1 MKKERQAAQVYNY
14 HGFPVYYRVEHRK
27 DGDAL
32 ILSLRDELG
41 QMKYEDSPHRFPK
54 AAKGDIE
61 QALELLGLKFLMR
74 CFAPTS
80 KDSLARREKYVKEGS
95 LPFGALWHMDISVLK
110 EKNGWRTN
118 TFEKY
123 NRQIEPLLSAFG
135 EHPLDQFTPTN
146 CISVLEKMSY
156 QDHCQCVNLLR
167 RIFECEC
174 SFGSCK
180 ENPWTNYKPQARRK
194 KGKTTENLRQ
204 KELTTEQCREIMAL
218 CQAKASLS
226 SYGGIYLA
234 AAFLLL
240 TGLSL
245 PELCALRLSDVKV
258 LSEPKGCLAIQID
271 HERYLPEGAKQYKL
285 NAIEE
290 GYRKRTLILP
300 DFLSSLIAAHFPPME
315 NMPEKQ
321 FQNPLIHGPKGYL
334 QVARPDQLRRELNR
348 TFGGICGSSE
358 FGAPL
363 SAEDR
368 LRQTAQWNLRRVGF
382 TEEEMRYHFGWA
394 PQTTAAKSYNDF
406 ACASQ
411 LNRRRRIQNRWAKK
425 VCPPPVAEGSVKMTA
440 GIKSFYPASGK
451 LCDIRGELFLP
462 EASTD
467 GGPENFS
474 LILSATGGMRNLL
487 IEYIK
492 KDR

>member
-1 MKKERQAAQVYNY
+1 MKKQRNQPLEYNY
-14 HGFPVYYRVEHRK
+14 HGCLIYYRVENRK
-27 DGDAL
+27 GIDTL
-32 ILSLRDELG
+32 VLSLRDEHNR
-41 QMKYEDSPHRFPK
+41 MKYEDSPHRFPK
-54 AAKGDIE
+54 KAKGNIE

-74 CFAPTS
+74 SFAPTS
-80 KDSLARREKYVKEGS
+80 KDGLARRVEYVEKGM
-95 LPFGALWHMDISVLK
+95 LPFGALWYMDISALK

-123 NRQIEPLLSAFG
+123 NRQIEPLLSAFC
-135 EHPLDQFTPTN
+135 EYPLDQLTPTN

-156 QDHCQCVNLLR
+156 QNHCQCANLLR

-174 SFGSCK
+174 SFGSFE
-180 ENPWTNYKPQARRK
+180 ENPWTNYQPQARRK
-194 KGKTTENLRQ
+194 KNKTTENLRQ
-204 KELTTEQCREIMAL
+204 KELTTEQCREIMGL
-218 CQAKASLS
+218 CQEKASLS
-226 SYGGIYLA
+226 SYGGIYLT

-245 PELCALRLSDVKV
+245 PELCALHLSDVKA

-271 HERYLPEGAKQYKL
+271 HEKYLPEGAKKYKS

-290 GYRKRTLILP
+290 EYRKRILILP

-315 NMPEKQ
+315 NMSEKQ
-321 FQNPLIHGPKGYL
+321 LQNPLIHGSKGYL
-334 QVARPDQLRRELNR
+334 QAARPDQLRRELNR
-348 TFGGICGSSE
+348 TFGSICGSSE
-358 FGAPL
+358 FGATF
-363 SAEDR
+363 SVEDR
-368 LRQTAQWNLRRVGF
+368 LRQTAQWNLCRVGF
-382 TEEEMRYHFGWA
+382 TEEEMRYHFGWV

-425 VCPPPVAEGSVKMTA
+425 VCPPPVTGEPAKMTA

-451 LCDIRGELFLP
+451 LCDIRGELSLS
-462 EASTD
+462 EASTA

-474 LILSATGGMRNLL
+474 LILSAAGGMRNLL

-492 KDR
+492 KD

>member
-32 ILSLRDELG
+32 ILSLRDEHNR
-41 QMKYEDSPHRFPK
+41 MKCEDSPHRFPK

-61 QALELLGLKFLMR
+61 QALELLSLKFLMR

-80 KDSLARREKYVKEGS
+80 KDGLARRVEYVKKGT
-95 LPFGALWHMDISVLK
+95 LPFGALWHMDISALK
-110 EKNGWRTN
+110 EANGWRTS

-123 NRQIEPLLSAFG
+123 NRQIEPLSSAFC
-135 EHPLDQFTPTN
+135 ECPLDQLTPTN
-146 CISVLEKMSY
+146 CISILEKMSY
-156 QDHCQCVNLLR
+156 QNHCQCANLLR
-167 RIFECEC
+167 RIFEYEC
-174 SFGSCK
+174 SFGSFE
-180 ENPWTNYKPQARRK
+180 ENPWTNYQPQARRK
-194 KGKTTENLRQ
+194 KSKTTENLRQ
-204 KELTTEQCREIMAL
+204 RELTTEQCREIMGL
-218 CQAKASLS
+218 CQEKASLS

-240 TGLSL
+240 TGLSF

-258 LSEPKGCLAIQID
+258 LSEPKGCLAIQIN
-271 HERYLPEGAKQYKL
+271 HEKYLPEGAKKYKS

-290 GYRKRTLILP
+290 EYRKRILILP

-315 NMPEKQ
+315 NMTEKQ

-348 TFGGICGSSE
+348 TFGGICGYSE
-358 FGAPL
+358 FGATI
-363 SAEDR
+363 SVEDR

-382 TEEEMRYHFGWA
+382 TEEEMRYHFGWV

-425 VCPPPVAEGSVKMTA
+425 VCPPPVAGESEKMTA
-440 GIKSFYPASGK
+440 GIKSFYPASHK

-467 GGPENFS
+467 GGTGSFS
-474 LILSATGGMRNLL
+474 IILSAAGGMRNLFV
-487 IEYIK
+487 EYIK
-492 KDR
+492 KG